1 MLFRIDSISNVFH
14 KYINTLYIY
23 TYSISVWTT
32 LLTIARLFQGQSSIH
47 RSNRPVHRSG
57 GSIKSRVV
65 TNVIDRVSMEL
76 HRCNF
81 PFHSRIAY
89 PCLPR
94 VFDKQR
100 SFVLRYVILC
110 LFPTFIF
117 IKRIQDYRVIIY
129 SLVNIKSITRIPS
142 YKEI

>member
-1 MLFRIDSISNVFH
+1 MQLSCLLWLLESIQFQTCSTNISTPYT
-14 KYINTLYIY
+14 YIYLYIY
-23 TYSISVWTT
+23 ILCVTT
-32 LLTIARLFQGQSSIH
+32 LLTIAGLFQGQSSIH

-57 GSIKSRVV
+57 GSIESRVV

-117 IKRIQDYRVIIY
+117 IKRIQDYRVII
-129 SLVNIKSITRIPS
+129 
-142 YKEI
+142 